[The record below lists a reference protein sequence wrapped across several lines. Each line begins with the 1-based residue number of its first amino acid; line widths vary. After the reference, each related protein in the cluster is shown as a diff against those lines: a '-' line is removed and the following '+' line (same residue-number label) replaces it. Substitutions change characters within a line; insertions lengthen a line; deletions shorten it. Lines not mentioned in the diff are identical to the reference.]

1 MPSAEK
7 IDFVKFKGWSREGK
21 IKKSPT
27 PVVHGP
33 NEGGRWVG
41 QGERPLGH
49 VPVPELMRGWTSQK
63 KKKIQ
68 HHTVPT
74 WSPTV
79 VLSRPNVA

>member
-1 MPSAEK
+1 MKERA
-7 IDFVKFKGWSREGK
+7 GWAR
-21 IKKSPT
+21 
-27 PVVHGP
+27 
-33 NEGGRWVG
+33 
-41 QGERPLGH
+41 GERPLGH
-49 VPVPELMRGWTSQK
+49 VPVPELMRGWTSQ